1 MKSLVNCIVLI
12 LALTKWTKAI
22 CPSRCQCFDQK
33 LEASCTDA
41 GLEVVPIQLNP
52 EVQTIIL
59 RENRISNVHYT
70 LSFYIELRTLDIS
83 VNKIN
88 VLGSHNFEYQN
99 KLLNLNI
106 SYNEIAALSKDT
118 FKGLKELK
126 TLDLSYNRISV
137 INKTAFRDTLNL
149 ELLILSFNNITY
161 FEDPEIFSM
170 LKSLR
175 ILKLDNNQILD
186 VPNNVLSNLPHQSLH
201 YLYLNENLI
210 DTVVDN
216 AFPFTL
222 SNLHTLS
229 LSSNILSFIN
239 ETSFVTLRTLHTLD
253 LSNNNLSAIPTKQL
267 SKLSALVN
275 LDLSGNNFSNI
286 DRIAFQSLFNLK
298 SVTINLI
305 PNLDSI
311 DHRAFVDNVQLETV
325 ILNENMNLKE
335 LPSKLFQG
343 NTNLKHVS
351 LKGNSLS
358 TLEASHFLIE
368 RLTFLDLSDNPLHC
382 DCNLLWLWTLVQLQV
397 KSTVETTTVGYELAL
412 NTSISPGT
420 STSTTTEAQK
430 IDRIIKNNHS
440 LTIALNNLKCS
451 SPSDIKGK
459 EVRSVPENYV
469 HCDSN
474 TTLYVISFMLLCAS
488 SVAICILMY
497 FIYRK
502 RALWKNKINR
512 NLKHQSSYVDNCI
525 NSHPTP
531 ILMLYS
537 TGDTQYDQNEK
548 LNSFPN
554 DKFPGHV
561 HIYDKYSGKVQENPP
576 SYKDGH
582 IYEKEPLPT
591 KSYGTPTP
599 YQTLNGTL
607 PKSEN
612 EYYPKKIPINDSF
625 RGKISQM
632 NSRNN
637 FPGKFASNENFQ
649 NPCSTPPH
657 SSLRRKAPSSQDVQY
672 FDQWKNHSTGVYMNP
687 HEHLNMPL
695 ESNGP
700 SHSSQLTVRRFD
712 STKSRSPRKKQ
723 TSPHIVYV

>member
-1 MKSLVNCIVLI
+1 MNYFLTCIFLI
-12 LALTKWTKAI
+12 LALTKLNKAI

-70 LSFYIELRTLDIS
+70 LSFYIELRSLDLS

-106 SYNEIAALSKDT
+106 SYNEISALSKDT

-126 TLDLSYNRISV
+126 TLDLSYNKISV
-137 INKTAFRDTLNL
+137 INKTAFRDTLHL

-161 FEDPEIFSM
+161 FEDSEIFSS

-210 DTVVDN
+210 ETVLDN
-216 AFPFTL
+216 SFPFTL
-222 SNLHTLS
+222 TNLHTLA
-229 LSSNILSFIN
+229 LSSNIISFIN
-239 ETSFVTLRTLHTLD
+239 ESSFVTLRTLHSLD

-286 DRIAFQSLFNLK
+286 DSVAFKSLFSLK
-298 SVTINLI
+298 LVKINLI

-311 DHRAFVDNVQLETV
+311 DQRAFVDNVQLETV
-325 ILNENMNLKE
+325 IINENMNLKQ

-343 NTNLKHVS
+343 NTNLKSVS

-358 TLEASHFLIE
+358 HLEASHFPLE
-368 RLTFLDLSDNPLHC
+368 RISFLDLSDNPLHC
-382 DCNLLWLWTLVQLQV
+382 DCNLLWLWILVQLQV
-397 KSTVETTTVGYELAL
+397 KSTMETTTVAYEMTS

-420 STSTTTEAQK
+420 TTEAQRV
-430 IDRIIKNNHS
+430 DRIIKNNHS
-440 LTIALNNLKCS
+440 LTIVLNNLKCS
-451 SPSDIKGK
+451 SPPDIKGL
-459 EVRSVPENYV
+459 EVKAVPENSV
-469 HCDSN
+469 HCESN
-474 TTLYVISFMLLCAS
+474 TMLYVLSFMLLLLS
-488 SVAICILMY
+488 SGVICILMY

-512 NLKHQSSYVDNCI
+512 NLKHQSSYVDNCM

-537 TGDTQYDQNEK
+537 TGDSEYDRNEK

-554 DKFPGHV
+554 GKICSSDNFPGHV
-561 HIYDKYSGKVQENPP
+561 QIYDKFTGKIQEGPP
-576 SYKDGH
+576 SYNDDH
-582 IYEKEPLPT
+582 IYEKEPLSS
-591 KSYGTPTP
+591 KSYNTH
-599 YQTLNGTL
+599 YQTLNGAIPT
-607 PKSEN
+607 SET
-612 EYYPKKIPINDSF
+612 EYYPRKIPINDSF
-625 RGKISQM
+625 RGKISKT
-632 NSRNN
+632 NSRTN
-637 FPGKFASNENFQ
+637 FPGKFSSNENFH
-649 NPCSTPPH
+649 SSPPH
-657 SSLRRKAPSSQDVQY
+657 SSLGRKTPSSQDVQY

-687 HEHLNMPL
+687 HQHLNMNL

-700 SHSSQLTVRRFD
+700 SQSKERRYD
-712 STKSRSPRKKQ
+712 TSKSRSPRKQ
-723 TSPHIVYV
+723 QASPHIVYV